1 VFRLVAVGARPACLA
16 LTGALLQWLGP
27 VGTVWVLFIPQ
38 VVLSLAVMLNR
49 HVQQAPPIEQA
60 RQALAER

>member
-1 VFRLVAVGARPACLA
+1 
-16 LTGALLQWLGP
+16 
-27 VGTVWVLFIPQ
+27 VLFIPQ